1 MGGQAADSNF
11 SEAGE
16 FDVAFYEA
24 EASRMDASR
33 RQNETNDHNN
43 NSAMDSC
50 ATDDVTDQSDFRINP
65 SDAKNKAVAAR
76 SKINHKERYRF
87 PGSEMTRELYDRR
100 VDLNNNS

>member
-1 MGGQAADSNF
+1 MGGQAADSNY

-24 EASRMDASR
+24 EASRIDVSR
-33 RQNETNDHNN
+33 RQNETNNATDNNN
-43 NSAMDSC
+43 NSVLDSC
-50 ATDDVTDQSDFRINP
+50 ATDDVTDQFDFRMNP
-65 SDAKNKAVAAR
+65 SDVKNKAR
-76 SKINHKERYRF
+76 SKMNQKERYRF